1 MMDYIYTIAGILLLF
16 GGGEALVKGAVNLG
30 LHLRLSTLVIGMTV
44 VSLATSAPEL
54 LVSVMAA
61 VQGHPDIALGNVI
74 GSNIANIGL
83 VLGLVAAIFTIHVST
98 LSYRVNWPG
107 MMLMTLA
114 FMALIIDG
122 QLLFWDGF
130 VLVLLLVAFNTW
142 LILRSKSAVYAV
154 ETDDVEEVAKPLYIG
169 LLWLIAGSA
178 TLVFGS
184 RFLVD
189 GASNIAASFGV
200 SDRVISISVVAIG
213 TSLPELAAS
222 FVAAFRGERD
232 LSIGNLLGS
241 NIFNLGA
248 VLGVS
253 SLIHPI
259 VLDDVRLLRVD
270 MWWMLLFSAGIFG
283 LMRWGDRFVITRY
296 QGAALGLVYLVYLW
310 IVFV

>member
-1 MMDYIYTIAGILLLF
+1 MMDYLYTIAGILLLF

-83 VLGLVAAIFTIHVST
+83 VLGLVAAIFTLHVSA

-107 MMLMTLA
+107 MMLITLA
-114 FMALIIDG
+114 FMALIMDG

-130 VLVLLLVAFNTW
+130 LLVLLLIGFNSW
-142 LILRSKSAVYAV
+142 LILRSKSAVYKV

-169 LLWLIAGSA
+169 LFWLVAGSVV
-178 TLVFGS
+178 LVFGS

-189 GASNIAASFGV
+189 GASNIAANFGV

-248 VLGVS
+248 VMGIS
-253 SLIHPI
+253 SMFHPI
-259 VLDDVRLLRVD
+259 MLDDVRLLRVD
-270 MWWMLLFSAGIFG
+270 IWWMLLFSAGIFG
-283 LMRWGDRFVITRY
+283 LMRWGDRFVITRF
-296 QGAALGLVYLVYLW
+296 QGATLGVVYLIYMW
-310 IVFV
+310 IVLV

>member
-1 MMDYIYTIAGILLLF
+1 MMDYLYTIAGILLLF

-83 VLGLVAAIFTIHVST
+83 VLGLVAAIFTLHVST

-107 MMLMTLA
+107 MMLITLA
-114 FMALIIDG
+114 FMVLIMDG
-122 QLLFWDGF
+122 QLQFWDGF
-130 VLVLLLVAFNTW
+130 LLVLLLIGFNSW
-142 LILRSKSAVYAV
+142 LILRSKSAVYKV
-154 ETDDVEEVAKPLYIG
+154 ETDDVEEAAKPLYIG
-169 LLWLIAGSA
+169 LFWLVAGSVV
-178 TLVFGS
+178 LVFGS

-189 GASNIAASFGV
+189 GASNIAANFGV

-248 VLGVS
+248 VMGIS
-253 SLIHPI
+253 SMFHPI
-259 VLDDVRLLRVD
+259 MLDDVRLLRVD
-270 MWWMLLFSAGIFG
+270 IWWMLLFSAGIFG
-283 LMRWGDRFVITRY
+283 LMRWGDRFVITRF
-296 QGAALGLVYLVYLW
+296 QGAALGFVYLIYMW
-310 IVFV
+310 IVLV